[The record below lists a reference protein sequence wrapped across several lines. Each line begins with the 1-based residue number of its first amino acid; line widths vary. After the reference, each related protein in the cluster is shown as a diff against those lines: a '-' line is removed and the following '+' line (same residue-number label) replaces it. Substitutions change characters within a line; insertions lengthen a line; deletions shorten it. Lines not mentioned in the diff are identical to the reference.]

1 MVSAELWKP
10 QYSHRQNGDVPLYLV
25 FKSLEQQELPQH
37 CLRCGLLLPEVGV
50 GEEKGGGPRYPP
62 GGRWAAPK
70 QRDWCL
76 HLQSTSYISKHC
88 LVQHLI

>member
-50 GEEKGGGPRYPP
+50 GGGEGREPQISP
-62 GGRWAAPK
+62 GG
-70 QRDWCL
+70 
-76 HLQSTSYISKHC
+76 
-88 LVQHLI
+88 